1 MWLTGS
7 QRLAHSAVPG
17 AVGREAAAEAGGESV
32 AHWQLAQVFHELH
45 SEARLF
51 RKENWL

>member
-1 MWLTGS
+1 MRNRPNFCS
-7 QRLAHSAVPG
+7 QRRPRRNLAWD
-17 AVGREAAAEAGGESV
+17 AAAEAGGESV